1 MDASRRLDSRLH
13 QTGVKMKHIR
23 NKAVALAAATAL
35 AACTD
40 DELGAPTDDQ
50 AARFMGQ
57 SAFGA
62 DQASI
67 DAVKAQG
74 YGGWL
79 DAQFA
84 MPLSASLWDWL
95 VAKGFGDA
103 KYKSSDQGMDNALWW
118 RLFTSPDVL
127 RQRVVLALSQMFV
140 VSIRN
145 IPFPWGN
152 FGCVAYWELLE
163 AECFGNF
170 RTLLERVTLS
180 PVMGVYLNMRG
191 NRKEDAS
198 GRVPDENYAREV
210 LQLFTIG
217 LTQLDISGQPKLDA
231 KGQPLDTYD
240 NTTVTGLAKVLTGWD
255 FDGYDGARPDYMR
268 RPMVFSAMAHS
279 TLDKTFLGVT
289 VPGNTPG
296 QQALKTA
303 LDTIFNHPNVGPF
316 IGRQLIQH
324 LVTSNPSTDYVARV
338 AMAFNNNGQGVRGD
352 MKAVIRAVLMDMEA
366 RSDLFSTGVE
376 TFGKLREPVVRVVQW
391 ARLAKV
397 SSTDGL
403 WNAGDL
409 SASNRIGQSPLRS
422 PSVFNFFRPGYV
434 PPNTDVAQRGLVA
447 PEFQIT
453 DESSVIGYANFLM
466 GVLPTGSSNVVP
478 DYSSWLPWAKDPAA
492 LVARLNLWMTGNV
505 ISAATVNRLVTAL
518 GTINASNDDGLRRR
532 VVTAMLIVLCCPD
545 YLVQR

>member
-1 MDASRRLDSRLH
+1 MS
-13 QTGVKMKHIR
+13 HIAH
-23 NKAVALAAATAL
+23 KAVAIAATMAL

-40 DELGAPTDDQ
+40 EELGPPNDQ
-50 AARFMGQ
+50 RAARFLGQ
-57 SAFGA
+57 AAFGG

-67 DAVKAQG
+67 DTVKTEG

-84 MPLSASLWDWL
+84 MPRSASLWDWL
-95 VAKGFGDA
+95 VAKGFSDI

-127 RQRVVLALSQMFV
+127 RQRVVLALSQLFV
-140 VSIRN
+140 VSVRN
-145 IPFPWGN
+145 IPVPWGN

-180 PVMGVYLNMRG
+180 PAMGVYLNMRG

-210 LQLFTIG
+210 LQLFSIG
-217 LTQLDISGQPKLDA
+217 LTQLDIYGQPKLDA

-240 NTTVTGLAKVLTGWD
+240 NGTVTGLAKVLTGWD
-255 FDGYDGARPDYMR
+255 VDGYDPARPDYMR
-268 RPMVFSAMAHS
+268 RPMIFSAMAHS
-279 TLDKTFLGVT
+279 TLDKQFLGVT

-296 QQALKTA
+296 PQALKIA
-303 LDTIFNHPNVGPF
+303 LDTIFTHPNVGPF
-316 IGRQLIQH
+316 IGRQLIQR
-324 LVTSNPSTDYVARV
+324 LVTSNPSNDYVARV
-338 AMAFNNNGQGVRGD
+338 ASAFNDNGQGVRGD
-352 MKAVIRAVLMDMEA
+352 LKAVVRAVLMDMEA

-376 TFGKLREPVVRVVQW
+376 TFGKLREPVARITQW
-391 ARLAKV
+391 ARLVKV

-403 WNAGDL
+403 WNVGDL
-409 SASNRIGQSPLRS
+409 SASNRIGQSPLRA
-422 PSVFNFFRPGYV
+422 PSVFNFYRPGYV
-434 PPNTDVAQRGLVA
+434 PPHTDVAQRDMVA

-466 GVLPTGSSNVVP
+466 GVLPTGSANVVP
-478 DYSSWLPWAKDPAA
+478 DYSAWLPLAKDPAA
-492 LVARLNLWMTGNV
+492 LVARLNLWMTGQV
-505 ISAATVNRLVTAL
+505 IKADTVASLVTAL
-518 GTINASNDDGLRRR
+518 TTIKADTEDGLRRR